1 MRDTEDPRALLRRH
15 LEDLLHRICALPG
28 DEAGYPRDLLL
39 SGLAGDRSAAVAAE
53 RAEGHRRC
61 VADDPS
67 VINFPSRISTSER
80 FFDRGC
86 PVLGL
91 PGGCCRGQMAPRRG
105 KEISMKNRYLVDC
118 ALALFKIGVRVPE
131 FPQLRKLADVGYLS
145 GLLRRLRVNCVVD
158 VGAHNGTYAYH
169 LRRAGYSG
177 EILSFEPVKEQF
189 MQMTRLSHGDP
200 AWRSFSYALGS
211 DDTTGEFNVIK
222 SGTERHVLS
231 SLLDP
236 DWDNLKLLADQTT
249 DRHLERKEVVHI
261 RRLDSILSEL
271 IPHTAPRLFLQGCSV
286 LFTLSGM
293 RWG

>member
-1 MRDTEDPRALLRRH
+1 MT
-15 LEDLLHRICALPG
+15 
-28 DEAGYPRDLLL
+28 
-39 SGLAGDRSAAVAAE
+39 
-53 RAEGHRRC
+53 
-61 VADDPS
+61 
-67 VINFPSRISTSER
+67 
-80 FFDRGC
+80 
-86 PVLGL
+86 
-91 PGGCCRGQMAPRRG
+91 PRRG
-105 KEISMKNRYLVDC
+105 KEISVKNRYLVDC

-131 FPQLRKLADVGYLS
+131 FPQLRKLMDVGYLS
-145 GLLRRLRVNCVVD
+145 ELLRRLRVNCVVD

-189 MQMTRLSHGDP
+189 MQITRLSHGDP
-200 AWRSFSYALGS
+200 AWRSFGYALGS
-211 DDTTGEFNVIK
+211 DDKTGEFNVIK

-271 IPHTAPRLFLQGCSV
+271 LPHNAPRLFLKVDTQGYDLEVIKGAAGVMQHIVGLQSELSV
-286 LFTLSGM
+286 TPIYKNMPHYTKCLEYYESLGFSLMHLALVNRTRQGNILEYDCLMARLPELNGH
-293 RWG
+293 